1 MVRQLYELV
10 QCSPC
15 CSTWGWG
22 ESGSSGR
29 GGDTSVCD
37 MRRGARGGARVL
49 MDGASVAL
57 ARAAGLK
64 QNVCGPGVDAQR
76 LRESRVMQEV
86 ELRVW

>member
-1 MVRQLYELV
+1 
-10 QCSPC
+10 
-15 CSTWGWG
+15 
-22 ESGSSGR
+22 
-29 GGDTSVCD
+29 
-37 MRRGARGGARVL
+37 